1 MSQNYAQIE
10 GLNYSTAKFI
20 LQSPQ
25 HYQDALANPIIQT
38 HDMLLGSLAHLLTFQ
53 PAEAEKAFVVLPE
66 DAPKKPTSVQ
76 RNAKKPSDDTV
87 KAMIWW
93 DEFISANSGKA
104 IIDAEDYQV
113 ISGIATSA
121 LAALKSLP
129 IESMMIENAYH
140 KEMEPGI
147 FIKGRP
153 DCHGTLL
160 DGRKFILDLKSAR
173 SARPGAFAS
182 EVADRMYHMQAAFY
196 RELLGHTDADP
207 YYLIPVE
214 KDRVFGW
221 RVFQLDTATIEQGKK
236 MMHEALF
243 TYSMCKRTNR
253 WPGYPTEVATLSI
266 PNWAF
271 DK

>member
-1 MSQNYAQIE
+1 MSQNYQQID

-113 ISGIATSA
+113 ITGIATSA

-129 IESMMIENAYH
+129 IESMMVENAYH

-221 RVFQLDTATIEQGKK
+221 RVFQLDTPTIEQGKK

-253 WPGYPTEVATLSI
+253 WPGYPTDVATLSI